1 MGLGGLRCAA
11 AAAALALVVSTHT
24 RAQQPPAASAQ
35 PLPQTQAQPPQP
47 PPPQPPTFRTEA
59 NLVRVDVTVVDRHGE
74 PATTLTAD
82 DFAVAEDGV
91 PQTVQSFKFVSAD
104 GRPPYGDE
112 DSLAIRSPEHAAA
125 EAARDEVRVFL
136 IFWDE
141 YHIGRFVEAIRGRT
155 ALTAFV
161 SSAFGPTDLVALMD
175 PLLPVDALRFTRDRR
190 ELAEKIG
197 KLEGRFGIYTP
208 TRSAAEDNMLGR
220 RDAARVRSEVTIS
233 AMKSAVVHLGSLKEG
248 RKSIIFVSE
257 GLTGLGID
265 QLLLIQ
271 ELTDAANNSNTAI
284 YTMDPSGL
292 TGNGSADVLRTL
304 PEQTGGEAIVNSN
317 APEHRLRQVVKDASA
332 FYLLGYS
339 SSRNPQDGKFHKI
352 SVKVKRSGLDVRAR
366 RGYWAPNLTEME
378 HARTEAAAAGAI
390 PTDVTS
396 AMAVL
401 SAARADR
408 IVDVWVGAAPGADGQ
423 PAVTVAWTPRAPA
436 VRGAASNR
444 TVSVVVKG
452 AGEDRSTDAKFD
464 AGALTFPS
472 PPGAVQLQTTVR
484 DANGNVLDEDRRPF
498 IVPDFSVADIAI
510 GPPVLL
516 RARTVAEARAIAVAP
531 QAVPF
536 AGREFIRTDHLY
548 VRFSVYG
555 AAASEAEV
563 SARLDGKSGAT
574 LLELPVVKM
583 AGAETTYQIDVPL
596 ASIARGDFLIAVEA
610 SHGDERARVLVPLR
624 IVP

>member
-1 MGLGGLRCAA
+1 VRRLKSGLLACVAA
-11 AAAALALVVSTHT
+11 MASLALQA
-24 RAQQPPAASAQ
+24 AQAP
-35 PLPQTQAQPPQP
+35 TQ
-47 PPPQPPTFRTEA
+47 PPPQPPTFRVEA
-59 NLVRVDVTVVDRHGE
+59 NLVRVDVTVVDRRGE
-74 PATTLTAD
+74 PLTTLTSD
-82 DFAVAEDGV
+82 DFAVEEDGV

-104 GRPPYGDE
+104 GRPPSGDE
-112 DSLAIRSPEHAAA
+112 DSLAIRSSEHAAA
-125 EAARDEVRVFL
+125 EAARDEVRVFV

-141 YHIGRFVEAIRGRT
+141 YHIGRFSEAIRGRK
-155 ALTAFV
+155 ALTDFV

-208 TRSAAEDNMLGR
+208 TRSAAEDNMLQY
-220 RDAARVRSEVTIS
+220 RDVARFRSEVTIS

-265 QLLLIQ
+265 QLSLIQ

-292 TGNGSADVLRTL
+292 SGSGSADVLRML
-304 PEQTGGEAIVNSN
+304 PAETGGEAIVNSN
-317 APEHRLRQVVKDASA
+317 APEQRLRQVVKDASA

-339 SSRNPQDGKFHKI
+339 STRNPQDGRFHKI
-352 SVKVKRSGLDVRAR
+352 GVKVKRSGTDVRAR

-390 PTDVTS
+390 PVDVTS

-401 SAARADR
+401 STARADR
-408 IVDVWVGAAPGADGQ
+408 IVDVWVGAARGADGQ
-423 PAVTVAWTPRAPA
+423 AAVTVAWTPRTPA
-436 VRGAASNR
+436 VRGAGSTR

-452 AGEDRSTDAKFD
+452 QEEDRSFHATLD

-472 PPGAVQLQTTVR
+472 PPGAVQVQTTVR
-484 DANGNVLDEDRRPF
+484 ESNGNVLDEDRRPF
-498 IVPDFSVADIAI
+498 HVPDFSVADLAI

-516 RARTVAEARAIAVAP
+516 RARTVAEARAIGAGQ
-531 QAVPF
+531 QALPF

-555 AAASEAEV
+555 AAASRADV
-563 SARLDGKSGAT
+563 SARLTGKAGAT
-574 LLELPVVKM
+574 LLELPVAKM
-583 AGAETTYQIDVPL
+583 VGAEDAYQIDVPL
-596 ASIARGDFLIAVEA
+596 ASIARGDYLIAVA
-610 SHGDERARVLVPLR
+610 AAHGDERTRALVPVR
-624 IVP
+624 VVP